1 LTGVMDK
8 ERATGLLRV
17 RNRLGKVFGIAAEG
31 VPIGGAVLALGFA
44 VSLLG
49 FAWPG
54 TLIIVA
60 AFAVAAFFR
69 DPERA
74 PKNHEGAVISGADGK
89 VTDIGEGCLPGGSHE
104 ERYRRVSV
112 FMSPFDVHVNRAPI
126 TGEVISVEHTAGKF
140 RPAFRD
146 EASEHNERN
155 LIVLS
160 DAAGRRHAMVQ
171 VAGYLARRIV
181 CRLRPAD
188 MIERG
193 ERVGMIMFG
202 SRVDHFM
209 PLDYRIAVEIGDRVR
224 AGESIIGERQR

>member
-1 LTGVMDK
+1 MAGRPDYRRGV
-8 ERATGLLRV
+8 RCCR
-17 RNRLGKVFGIAAEG
+17 
-31 VPIGGAVLALGFA
+31 
-44 VSLLG
+44 
-49 FAWPG
+49 
-54 TLIIVA
+54 
-60 AFAVAAFFR
+60 FFR

-74 PKNHEGAVISGADGK
+74 QKNHEGAVISGADGK

-126 TGEVISVEHTAGKF
+126 SGEVISVEHTAGKF

-188 MIERG
+188 LIERG